1 MLASA
6 VSLLFILLLLFITST
21 HRDVYGQDEEGQFEH
36 LDSLAATGKIS
47 DEERERYA
55 RSLIE
60 LADRKKMYDRE
71 LWYNLVHYKKKIFGV
86 KSLVDDPRFFLAE
99 NGKYDP
105 RAEMHATIRYFI
117 IPDES
122 LENPVCRFM
131 ARYAWLQKELQI
143 DEAYVP
149 VEKCEKYS
157 EIKNL
162 DEKVTASIAFP
173 AGYMNSPASIFGH
186 TLITLQSRHNPG
198 LLSTAINYAARTGEQ
213 FGPIFAF
220 RGIFGLYRGYFSI
233 QPYYEK
239 VQEYSDIDQRDIWE
253 YRLNLS
259 QDEINMLMFHV
270 WEMDNI
276 YSRYYFFEE
285 NCSYSLLFLLE
296 AARSGTDI
304 TDKFGIWVIPVDT
317 VREVKK
323 AGFLDE
329 VIYRPA
335 RATKILQMAS
345 YLDNDEQDV
354 AKKVAFGEVS
364 SEDLLKEDISREKKI
379 RILDLATDFAKY
391 RYSRREYPLKKY
403 QKVLMGML
411 NARSQLGN
419 EPKVTYEYTQ
429 PVSPE
434 YGHLASRVGF
444 GAGIKGTQV
453 FEQLMYRPSYHDL
466 LDNDN
471 GYVPGSQII
480 FGEAVGRYYHD
491 DSRFE
496 LEKFDIISIESI
508 SPRNRFFSPM
518 SWKVKTGLYKKTF
531 NENESHLVYR
541 LNTGGGYAYSIP
553 YIGTVYGMLEMVGDA
568 GPSLDYN
575 VAAGPGAGIGIISQP
590 LSFWKML
597 INVSDHYYALGD
609 THNWFEAAI
618 GHQLF
623 FSRNFNIR
631 ADFIIR
637 YIFDTWENEAAIQ
650 AMYYF

>member
-1 MLASA
+1 MLASV
-6 VSLLFILLLLFITST
+6 VSLLFILQLLFITST
-21 HRDVYGQDEEGQFEH
+21 PNEVYGQDEEGSFDH
-36 LDSLAATGKIS
+36 LDSLAATKNIS

-60 LADRKKMYDRE
+60 LADSKKLYDRK
-71 LWYNLVHYKKKIFGV
+71 LWYNLLHYKKKLFGV
-86 KSLVDDPRFFLAE
+86 ESLVDAPRFFLDE

-105 RAEMHATIRYFI
+105 RAELHATIRYFI
-117 IPDES
+117 IPSES

-131 ARYAWLQKELQI
+131 ARYAWLRKELQI

-149 VEKCEKYS
+149 VERCEKYN

-162 DEKVTASIAFP
+162 DENVTASIAFP

-198 LLSTAINYAARTGEQ
+198 LLSTAINYAARTGEE
-213 FGPIFAF
+213 FGPVFAF
-220 RGIFGLYRGYFSI
+220 RGIFGLYNGYFSI

-239 VQEYSDIDQRDIWE
+239 VQEYSDIDQRDMWE
-253 YRLNLS
+253 YRLNLTR
-259 QDEINMLMFHV
+259 DEIEMLMFHV

-276 YSRYYFFEE
+276 YSRYYFFGE

-304 TDKFGIWVIPVDT
+304 TDKFGLWVIPVDT

-323 AGFLDE
+323 AGFVDE
-329 VIYRPA
+329 VIYRPS
-335 RATKILQMAS
+335 RATKIEHMAS
-345 YLDNDEQDV
+345 CLDDNEQELAKRV
-354 AKKVAFGEVS
+354 ALGEAAPGDIL
-364 SEDLLKEDISREKKI
+364 EEDISREKKI

-391 RYSRREYPLKKY
+391 RYARREYPLKKY
-403 QKVLMGML
+403 QKVFIGTL

-419 EPKVTYEYTQ
+419 EPEVTYEYAQ

-434 YGHLASRVGF
+434 HGHLASRVGL

-480 FGEAVGRYYHD
+480 FGEAVGRYYHE

-508 SPRNRFFSPM
+508 SPRNRFFAPM

-531 NENESHLVYR
+531 SENESHLVYR
-541 LNTGGGYAYSIP
+541 INTGGGYAYSVP
-553 YIGTVYGMLEMVGDA
+553 YIGTVYGMVEMIGDG

-575 VAAGPGAGIGIISQP
+575 VAAGPGAVIGIISQP
-590 LSFWKML
+590 FSFWKML
-597 INVSDHYYALGD
+597 IKVSDHYYALGD
-609 THNWFEAAI
+609 THNWFEGAI

-631 ADFIIR
+631 ADFTIR
-637 YIFDTWENEAAIQ
+637 HIFDTWENEAVIQ